1 MNIPDNEILWVQ
13 YKDID
18 GTLTHIITSNVFRT
32 EYYLYKVTNDKP
44 KKTKYV
50 SDNPLD
56 LDNYTKRRS
65 K

>member
-1 MNIPDNEILWVQ
+1 
-13 YKDID
+13 
-18 GTLTHIITSNVFRT
+18 
-32 EYYLYKVTNDKP
+32 VTNDKP

-65 K
+65 KWQKIK